1 MEALWSGPQ
10 TVYVDRT
17 DYEGMRLANEK
28 AEWATKA
35 LEEAQQKSKAE
46 AERAWCLLRPHPCG
60 QDRQPLRGLAA
71 DRPGPQGRVWRHRR

>member
-17 DYEGMRLANEK
+17 DYESMRLANEK

-35 LEEAQQKSKAE
+35 LEEAQQESKAE
-46 AERAWCLLRPHPCG
+46 AERALCLLRRHPCG

-71 DRPGPQGRVWRHRR
+71 GH